1 MTTDHVRDARAR
13 WQNGVPGAMH
23 AQAYD
28 ATTQY
33 QLHWMDAVLSL
44 VDMAMED
51 EGIAADT
58 RRRVIRAAVYGSPN
72 PADAELRIRKRQAEL
87 AKIRERPPHI
97 DEAFLADLRRLEG
110 R

>member
-28 ATTQY
+28 AITQY

-44 VDMAMED
+44 VDMAMEE
-51 EGIAADT
+51 EGVAEDT
-58 RRRVIRAAVYGSPN
+58 RRRVIRAAVYGSTN
-72 PADAELRIRKRQAEL
+72 PADSEQRIQARQAEL
-87 AKIRERPPHI
+87 AKIKQRPPHI
-97 DEAFLADLRRLEG
+97 DEAFLADLRHLEG

>member
-1 MTTDHVRDARAR
+1 MSTDHVRDARAR

-28 ATTQY
+28 ATTRY

-51 EGIAADT
+51 EGVPEGC
-58 RRRVIRAAVYGSPN
+58 RRRVINAAVYGSPN
-72 PADAELRIRKRQAEL
+72 PADSELRIQQRQAEL
-87 AKIRERPPHI
+87 TKIKQRPPHI

-110 R
+110 